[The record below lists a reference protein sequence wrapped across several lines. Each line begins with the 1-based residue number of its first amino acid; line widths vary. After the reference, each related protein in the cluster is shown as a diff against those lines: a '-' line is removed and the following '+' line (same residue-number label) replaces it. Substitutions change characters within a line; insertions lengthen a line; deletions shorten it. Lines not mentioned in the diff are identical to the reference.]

1 MIDIT
6 ELRAMLNAKNADLQR
21 ARERVKRLEDD
32 VHTIEAMMR
41 IVEKEVPMGER
52 YASFS
57 DYLSVWLRENKMT
70 RAVLAELAGVSTVS
84 IGNWESGK
92 NAMSTKMKAVLA
104 NTLSKDGK
112 TKAEDVMQ
120 LLDHFFPDSKEA
132 TA

>member
-6 ELRAMLNAKNADLQR
+6 ELRSMLNAKNAELQK
-21 ARERVKRLEDD
+21 ARDRVKHLEDD
-32 VHTIEAMMR
+32 VHTIESMMR
-41 IVEKEVPMGER
+41 LVEKEVPIGER

-57 DYLSVWLRENKMT
+57 DYLGVWLRENKMT

-92 NAMSTKMKAVLA
+92 NMSMKMKAVLA

-120 LLDHFFPDSKEA
+120 LLNHFFPDSKEA
-132 TA
+132 IA